1 MTLFLEAFQAFLKL
15 AGIFKK
21 DVTALFIA
29 LSRLYKGLGLFIR
42 PFKTLVKGLDFFLKG
57 RNGPF

>member
-42 PFKTLVKGLDFFLKG
+42 PIKTLVKGLDFFLKG